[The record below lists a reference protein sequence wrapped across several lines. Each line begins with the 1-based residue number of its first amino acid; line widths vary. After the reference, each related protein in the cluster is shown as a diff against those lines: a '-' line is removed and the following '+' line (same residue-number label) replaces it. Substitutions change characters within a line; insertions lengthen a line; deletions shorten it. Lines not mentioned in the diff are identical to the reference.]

1 MDFGTFG
8 TSRVGYPGEDYFLR
22 PVFWTGCAANALI
35 ANSGIYFA
43 ECSDEGGEG
52 VEDQEEEED
61 EDEEAAAVPHKKA
74 RAPVPW
80 IEVEKT
86 TAVEAEKW

>member
-1 MDFGTFG
+1 MD
-8 TSRVGYPGEDYFLR
+8 EHDAEL
-22 PVFWTGCAANALI
+22 VFDDEEA
-35 ANSGIYFA
+35 SDQH
-43 ECSDEGGEG
+43 SDEGGEG

>member
-1 MDFGTFG
+1 MAILTKSWMN
-8 TSRVGYPGEDYFLR
+8 TTR
-22 PVFWTGCAANALI
+22 
-35 ANSGIYFA
+35 NSFSMTRKPQINTVMK
-43 ECSDEGGEG
+43 EEKE